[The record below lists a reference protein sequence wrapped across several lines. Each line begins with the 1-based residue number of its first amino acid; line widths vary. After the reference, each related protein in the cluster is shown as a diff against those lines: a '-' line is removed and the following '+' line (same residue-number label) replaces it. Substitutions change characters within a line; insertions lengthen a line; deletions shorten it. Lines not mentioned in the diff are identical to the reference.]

1 MQTCRPLQTVSVVLA
16 VFLFVSRLACAQQS
30 TRQQGQS
37 AQSDDATKTEE
48 AESSQTSSCGNNPQL
63 TAVPNRPTVSSTAEV
78 VQCGVLEIEYGAEAA
93 NGHQNI
99 NGLIKFGLLKSLE
112 LRFANNP
119 FQRDASVAGMGDS
132 GAGFKYRAFSQRRL
146 LPTFSIL
153 YAATFPTS
161 TGAPGIGAAGQGV
174 DLLLSKDFGKHHFD
188 FNEGVRFLG
197 RPHIGGYDRT
207 YFTAFDYG
215 RPIAGKFGGT
225 IEISGFSRANT
236 ATPASMTI
244 LLSLTYT
251 PKSRLV
257 FDIGEY
263 TTVYGN
269 LPRAT
274 FFAGATYS
282 IGDLYPAR
290 SRGRKNNQQP

>member
-1 MQTCRPLQTVSVVLA
+1 MRTHCLWKSA
-16 VFLFVSRLACAQQS
+16 VIASAGFLFLPCLACARSYTQQNQPS
-30 TRQQGQS
+30 QSGESAKQQ
-37 AQSDDATKTEE
+37 E
-48 AESSQTSSCGNNPQL
+48 AESSQASDCGDNPQL
-63 TAVPNRPTVSSTAEV
+63 TAVPNRPTVSSTAEI
-78 VQCGVLEIEYGAEAA
+78 VQCGVLEIEYGAEVAD
-93 NGHQNI
+93 GHQNI

-119 FQRDASVAGMGDS
+119 FQRDAGVAGMGDS
-132 GAGFKYRAFSQRRL
+132 GAGVKYRVFSQRRL

-188 FNEGVRFLG
+188 FNEGLRFLG
-197 RPHIGGYDRT
+197 RPHIEGYDRT

-225 IEISGFSRANT
+225 LEISGFSRANP
-236 ATPASMTI
+236 ATPSSMTI

-274 FFAGATYS
+274 FFMGATYS
-282 IGDLYPAR
+282 IADLYPAH
-290 SRGRKNNQQP
+290 SHGRKNNQQP